1 MTKNIEE
8 LAVNTIRFLAV
19 DAIEKARSGH
29 PGLPMGGA
37 PMAYTLWSRFLKH
50 SPQDDRWINRDRF
63 VLSAG
68 HGSALL
74 YALLHLFEYDLSL
87 EDIKDFR
94 QLGSKTPGHPE
105 YGHTVGVETTT
116 GPLGQGFANAVGM
129 AMAEKRLAAEFNRPG
144 FPIMDHYTYC
154 YVGDGCLMEGIAY
167 EAASLAG
174 HLKLGKLICLYDDN
188 KITIDGS
195 TDLSFTEDIEGRFK
209 ACGWQVVNVK
219 DGNDIDAV
227 AAAIDECKKDRD
239 RPSLIKIRTEIGF
252 GSPNKQGKSAAHGA
266 PLGEEE
272 VRLTKENLGWPA
284 EPSFLVP
291 DEVREHF
298 RGLARKLSAEK
309 ADWDKL
315 EKAYRHDFPELAAQL
330 DDWFSGEFPAE
341 MEVELKQM
349 NFDEPAATR
358 AASGRIMQVLAGHLP
373 NLMGGSADL
382 NASVQTFLHDRGV
395 FQPES
400 PEGNNIYFG
409 IREHAMAGILSGLVL
424 HGGLRAFGSTF
435 MVFCDYM
442 KPSIRLAALM
452 GIPLTY
458 VFSHDSIAVGED
470 GPTHQ
475 PIEQL
480 SNLRSIP
487 NPTVLRPADGRET
500 AMAWLLAVE
509 KKDGPCALILSR
521 QGLPQLSGTG
531 EEALKGA
538 YILKKE
544 KGETPDLVLIA
555 SGSELHLAL
564 EAREILAGKN
574 IDARVVSMMSFELFA
589 MQTEEYREFVL
600 PEEAKKRLA
609 IEAALPLG
617 WEPFVGD
624 EGRVIGMN
632 DFGQSAPGGL
642 LLETMGFTVDNIV
655 EQALKMMT
663 LS

>member
-37 PMAYTLWSRFLKH
+37 PLAYTLWSRFLKH

-74 YALLHLFEYDLSL
+74 YALLHLFEYDLPL
-87 EDIKDFR
+87 EEIKNFR
-94 QLGSKTPGHPE
+94 QMGSKTPGHPE
-105 YGHTVGVETTT
+105 YGHTAGVETTT

-174 HLKLGKLICLYDDN
+174 HLKLDKLICLYDDN

-195 TDLSFTEDIEGRFK
+195 TDLAFTEDIEGRFE
-209 ACGWQVVNVK
+209 ACGWQVVHVK

-239 RPSLIKIRTEIGF
+239 HPSLIKIRTEIGF

-272 VRLTKENLGWPA
+272 TRLTKENLGWPT
-284 EPSFLVP
+284 EFSFLVP

-309 ADWDKL
+309 AEWDKL

-330 DDWFSGEFPAE
+330 DEWFSGEIPAE
-341 MEVELKQM
+341 MEIELKEM
-349 NFDEPAATR
+349 NFDEPVATR

-382 NASVQTFLHDRGV
+382 NASVQTFLHERGV
-395 FQPES
+395 FKPES

-435 MVFCDYM
+435 MVFSDYM

-452 GIPLTY
+452 GIPVTY

-487 NPTVLRPADGRET
+487 NLTVLRPADGRET
-500 AMAWLLAVE
+500 AMSWLLAMK

-531 EEALKGA
+531 KEALKGA
-538 YILKKE
+538 YILKRE
-544 KGETPDLVLIA
+544 KGKTPDLVLIA

-574 IDARVVSMMSFELFA
+574 IDARVVSMISFELFA
-589 MQTEEYREFVL
+589 EQTEEYRELVL
-600 PEEAKKRLA
+600 PEKSKKRLA

-624 EGRVIGMN
+624 GGRVIGMN
-632 DFGQSAPGGL
+632 GFGQSAPGGL

-655 EQALKMMT
+655 EQALEMMK

>member
-1 MTKNIEE
+1 MKNIEE

-19 DAIEKARSGH
+19 DAIEKANSGH

-37 PMAYTLWSRFLKH
+37 PIAYTLWSRFLKH

-74 YALLHLFEYDLSL
+74 YALLHLFEYDLPL
-87 EDIKDFR
+87 EEIRNFR
-94 QLGSKTPGHPE
+94 QMGSKTPGHPE
-105 YGHTVGVETTT
+105 YGHTAGVETTT

-129 AMAEKRLAAEFNRPG
+129 AIAEKRLAAEFNRPG
-144 FPIMDHYTYC
+144 FPIIDHHTYC
-154 YVGDGCLMEGIAY
+154 FVGDGCLMEGIAY

-195 TDLSFTEDIEGRFK
+195 TDLTFTEDIEARFK
-209 ACGWQVVNVK
+209 ACGWQVLTVK

-227 AAAIDECKKDRD
+227 AEAIAECKKDRS

-272 VRLTKENLGWPA
+272 TRLAKKNLGWPE
-284 EPSFLVP
+284 EPSFFVP
-291 DEVREHF
+291 EEVREHF
-298 RGLARKLSAEK
+298 KSLVRKTSAEK
-309 ADWDKL
+309 VEWDKL
-315 EKAYRHDFPELAAQL
+315 EKSYRQKFPELAARL
-330 DDWFSGEFPAE
+330 DDWFSDQIPAE
-341 MEVELKQM
+341 LEEDLARLV
-349 NFDEPAATR
+349 FDGASATR
-358 AASGRIMQVLAGHLP
+358 AASGRIMQVIAKHLP
-373 NLMGGSADL
+373 NMIGGSADL
-382 NASVQTFLHDRGV
+382 NASVKTFLNDLGV
-395 FQPES
+395 FQADT

-409 IREHAMAGILSGLVL
+409 IREHAMAAILSGLVL

-452 GIPLTY
+452 GIPVTY

-475 PIEQL
+475 PIEHL

-487 NPTVLRPADGRET
+487 NLTVLRPADGRET
-500 AMAWLLAVE
+500 AMAWLTAI
-509 KKDGPCALILSR
+509 KRKDGPCALILSR
-521 QGLPQLSGTG
+521 QNLPQLSGSG
-531 EEALKGA
+531 EGSLKGA
-538 YILKKE
+538 YILSRE
-544 KGETPDLVLIA
+544 KGEKPDLILIA

-564 EAREILAGKN
+564 EAQKILAEKN
-574 IDARVVSMMSFELFA
+574 IDARVVSMMSFELFTA
-589 MQTEEYREFVL
+589 QSEEYRNLIL
-600 PEEAKKRLA
+600 PKEIRKRLA
-609 IEAALPLG
+609 VEAALPLG
-617 WEPFVGD
+617 WEPFIGD

-632 DFGQSAPGGL
+632 GFGQSAPGGL
-642 LLETMGFTVDNIV
+642 LLKTMGFNVENIV
-655 EQALKMMT
+655 DRALEMMK
-663 LS
+663 S

>member
-1 MTKNIEE
+1 MMKNIEE

-19 DAIEKARSGH
+19 DAIEKANSGH

-37 PMAYTLWSRFLKH
+37 PIAYTLWSRFLKH

-74 YALLHLFEYDLSL
+74 YVLLHLFEYDLPL
-87 EDIKDFR
+87 EEIRNFR
-94 QLGSKTPGHPE
+94 QMGSKTPGHPE
-105 YGHTVGVETTT
+105 YGHTAGVETTT

-129 AMAEKRLAAEFNRPG
+129 AIAEKRLAAEFNRPG
-144 FPIMDHYTYC
+144 FPIIDHHTYC
-154 YVGDGCLMEGIAY
+154 FVGDGCLMEGIAY

-195 TDLSFTEDIEGRFK
+195 TDLTFTEDIEARFK
-209 ACGWQVVNVK
+209 ACGWQVLTVK

-227 AAAIDECKKDRD
+227 AEAIAECKKDRS

-272 VRLTKENLGWPA
+272 TRLAKKNLGWPE
-284 EPSFLVP
+284 EPSFFVP
-291 DEVREHF
+291 EEVREHF
-298 RGLARKLSAEK
+298 KSLVRKTSAEK
-309 ADWDKL
+309 VEWDKL
-315 EKAYRHDFPELAAQL
+315 EKSYRQKFPELAARL
-330 DDWFSGEFPAE
+330 DDWFSDQIPAE
-341 MEVELKQM
+341 LEEDLARLV
-349 NFDEPAATR
+349 FDGASATR
-358 AASGRIMQVLAGHLP
+358 AASGRIMQVIAKHLP
-373 NLMGGSADL
+373 NMIGGSADL
-382 NASVQTFLHDRGV
+382 NASVKTFLNDLGV
-395 FQPES
+395 FQADT

-409 IREHAMAGILSGLVL
+409 IREHAMAAILSGLVL

-452 GIPLTY
+452 GIPVTY

-475 PIEQL
+475 PIEHL

-487 NPTVLRPADGRET
+487 NLTVLRPADGRET
-500 AMAWLLAVE
+500 AMAWLTAI
-509 KKDGPCALILSR
+509 KRKDGPCALILSR
-521 QGLPQLSGTG
+521 QNLPQLSGSG
-531 EEALKGA
+531 EGSLKGA
-538 YILKKE
+538 YILSRE
-544 KGETPDLVLIA
+544 KGEKPDLILIA

-564 EAREILAGKN
+564 EAQKILAEKN
-574 IDARVVSMMSFELFA
+574 IDARVVSMMSFELFTA
-589 MQTEEYREFVL
+589 QSEEYRNLIL
-600 PEEAKKRLA
+600 PKEIRKRLA
-609 IEAALPLG
+609 VEAALPLG
-617 WEPFVGD
+617 WEPFIGD

-632 DFGQSAPGGL
+632 GFGQSAPGGL
-642 LLETMGFTVDNIV
+642 LLKTMGFNVENIV
-655 EQALKMMT
+655 DRALEMMK
-663 LS
+663 S